1 MQTLDLVVVADRWCS
16 TSRTYL
22 TYLHHAGYRVRK
34 VLLVDFV
41 GGGAKLNRLRAVTG
55 SRIASA
61 IIRLKRPLWPDYAP
75 LIRQYCAAVQ
85 SGVEHKI
92 DYFAPFNYAA
102 YADSV
107 QSFAAADYDDPVLHS
122 IMLAQPCRTFLY
134 TNGGRV
140 PESLLAQPGVK
151 IFHIHPGVV
160 PYVRGSDGLLW
171 SIAVRGCPGV
181 SCFYMDAGIDTG
193 ALIATAEFPLPV
205 LPVSAPASAAD
216 EDALYRAL
224 LLAYDPHLRA
234 SLFRD
239 VIKSCG
245 GRHLDQLPAQAQ
257 THDKRDNYLWMHP
270 KLRQKIMAE
279 VLCEH

>member
-1 MQTLDLVVVADRWCS
+1 MQTLDLVIVADRWCS

-34 VLLVDFV
+34 ILLVDFV
-41 GGGAKLNRLRAVTG
+41 GGGGKFNRLRSLVG
-55 SRIASA
+55 PRIASA
-61 IIRLKRPLWPDYAP
+61 IVRWRRPLWPDYAP
-75 LIRQYCAAVQ
+75 LIRQYCTIVQ
-85 SGVEHKI
+85 SGVEHPI
-92 DYFAPFNYAA
+92 NYFAPFDYAA
-102 YADSV
+102 HADSIEHF
-107 QSFAAADYDDPVLHS
+107 SAADFDDPFLHA

-140 PESLLAQPGVK
+140 PESLLTQPDVK

-171 SIAVRGCPGV
+171 SIAVRGRPGV

-193 ALIATAEFPLPV
+193 ALIATAEFPVPRLAVPV
-205 LPVSAPASAAD
+205 PATAAD

-239 VIKSCG
+239 VIRSCG
-245 GRHLDQLPAQAQ
+245 GRHLNQLPATAQ
-257 THDKRDNYLWMHP
+257 IHDKRDNYLWMHP

-279 VLCEH
+279 VLCER